1 MTEPL
6 LSVENLRAGFTA
18 AGGTVEAV
26 RGLSF
31 DVRSGERVG
40 VVGES
45 GSGKTVTALSI
56 MGLLPSPPAQVSGR
70 ATFDGTDLLSLPR
83 RQLRRVR
90 GAQIAMVFQD
100 PVSCL
105 NPTMTVGQQIVEG
118 LQAHQGISRAAA
130 RDRAVEL
137 LADVGIPGPRQR
149 IDDYP
154 HHLSGGLAQRVMI
167 AMALSGDPQLLIAD
181 EPTTALDVTIEA
193 QIIDLLAGICEERGT
208 AVLLIT
214 HDLGVLARFAD
225 RILVMYAG
233 RIIEHG
239 PVDKI
244 YYKAEHPYTWG
255 LMTSVTRIDEQRRA
269 RLTTIGGA
277 PPSAVRPIPGCALHP
292 RCPWAA
298 DVCRREVPELRA
310 RGNRHGCACHFAGE
324 LIPPEDLRKASN

>member
-1 MTEPL
+1 MIEAL
-6 LSVENLRAGFTA
+6 LGVENLRVGFA
-18 AGGTVEAV
+18 AADGIVEAV
-26 RGLSF
+26 QGVSF
-31 DVRSGERVG
+31 EVRPGERVG

-56 MGLLPSPPAQVSGR
+56 LGLLPASAQVSGR
-70 ATFDGTDLLSLPR
+70 AMFDGTDLLSLPR
-83 RQLRRVR
+83 RRLRRIR

-100 PVSCL
+100 PISCL

-118 LQAHQGISRAAA
+118 LHAHQKISTAAA
-130 RDRAVEL
+130 CERAVEL
-137 LADVGIPGPRQR
+137 LADVGIPAPRQR
-149 IDDYP
+149 INDYP

-167 AMALSGDPQLLIAD
+167 AMALSCDPQLLIAD

-193 QIIDLLAGICEERGT
+193 QIIDLLAGICEQRGT
-208 AVLLIT
+208 AVVLIT

-255 LMTSVTRIDEQRRA
+255 LMTSVTRIDEPRRT
-269 RLTTIGGA
+269 RLSTIGGA
-277 PPSAVRPIPGCALHP
+277 PPSAVRPVPGCAFHP

-298 DVCRREVPELRA
+298 EVCRSEVPELRA
-310 RGNRHGCACHFAGE
+310 QGGCHGCACHFAGK
-324 LIPPEDLRKASN
+324 LLPPQDLRKASS